1 MSGSSPEPREA
12 PVSPP
17 HLDPHRPNLVAPLAE
32 RWAVWRREP
41 RVAATA
47 LAVVALAG
55 GAWWV
60 RLSVS
65 EPSGA
70 VPKTASH
77 SATTSSAAYSQPT
90 VPVVPTTTS
99 GIFVVDVVGAVRQP
113 GVVSLPGTARVVD
126 AVTAAGGA
134 LPNADLDR
142 INLAAHL
149 VDGMRIAVP
158 RRGVASDPA
167 GPSADPGGAAAAGGA
182 ATGEAPTPA
191 APLDLNT
198 ATQAQLEE
206 LPGIGPT
213 LAQAIIQE
221 REREGGFH
229 SVDDLRRVSGIGDA
243 RFARL
248 RPLVTL

>member
-1 MSGSSPEPREA
+1 
-12 PVSPP
+12 V
-17 HLDPHRPNLVAPLAE
+17 
-32 RWAVWRREP
+32 
-41 RVAATA
+41 
-47 LAVVALAG
+47 
-55 GAWWV
+55 
-60 RLSVS
+60 
-65 EPSGA
+65 
-70 VPKTASH
+70 
-77 SATTSSAAYSQPT
+77 
-90 VPVVPTTTS
+90 
-99 GIFVVDVVGAVRQP
+99 
-113 GVVSLPGTARVVD
+113 
-126 AVTAAGGA
+126 
-134 LPNADLDR
+134 
-142 INLAAHL
+142 
-149 VDGMRIAVP
+149 
-158 RRGVASDPA
+158 
-167 GPSADPGGAAAAGGA
+167 GA

>member
-1 MSGSSPEPREA
+1 MPGSSPEPSEA
-12 PVSPP
+12 QVSPP
-17 HLDPHRPNLVAPLAE
+17 HTDAQRPNLGAPLAE
-32 RWAVWRREP
+32 RCVAWRREP
-41 RVAATA
+41 RVAAAA

-60 RLSVS
+60 RLAVS

-70 VPKTASH
+70 VPKTAQH
-77 SATTSSAAYSQPT
+77 SATSSAAYVQPT
-90 VPVVPTTTS
+90 VPVVATTTV
-99 GIFVVDVVGAVRQP
+99 GVLVVDVVGAVRKP

-134 LPNADLDR
+134 LRNADLDR

-167 GPSADPGGAAAAGGA
+167 GPSADPGGAAASGGA
-182 ATGEAPTPA
+182 AAGGAPTPA

-198 ATQAQLEE
+198 ATQVQLEE

-248 RPLVTL
+248 RPLVTV